1 MTGPAA
7 MPGRSKATESL
18 RPAPP
23 RTMTYLWAYV
33 AGILTLVN
41 PCVLPLLPVVVA
53 AAFQGSR
60 SGPLMLAVGL
70 TLSFTVIGV
79 GVTAFGHLAG
89 IDGEAINRTAAVIM
103 VVFGAILL
111 VPRSQALLAR
121 IASPVAGR
129 ANAGIDRVQ
138 GTGAAGQ
145 LAVGVLLGAVWSPC
159 IGPTLGGAI
168 GLAASGG
175 SLGQAGFTMLAFG
188 IGVSTVLMGLAYG
201 SREILN
207 ARRERLMA
215 WMPWAK
221 PIMGVSLLL
230 VGAAIFFHLDRMI
243 ESRLLDLMP
252 DWLIDLSVS
261 V

>member
-1 MTGPAA
+1 
-7 MPGRSKATESL
+7 
-18 RPAPP
+18 
-23 RTMTYLWAYV
+23 MTYLWAYA
-33 AGILTLVN
+33 AGLLTLVN
-41 PCVLPLLPVVVA
+41 PCVLPLLPIVIA
-53 AAFQGSR
+53 AAFQSSR
-60 SGPLMLAVGL
+60 FGPLMLAAGL
-70 TLSFTVIGV
+70 TLSFAVIGV

-89 IDGEAINRTAAVIM
+89 IDGEVIHRTAAVIM

-111 VPRSQALLAR
+111 VPRAQALLAR
-121 IASPVAGR
+121 IASPMAGR

-138 GTGAAGQ
+138 GAGAAGQ
-145 LAVGVLLGAVWSPC
+145 LAVGILLGAVWSPC

-168 GLAASGG
+168 GLAASGEN
-175 SLGQAGFTMLAFG
+175 LGEAGFTMLAFG

-207 ARRERLMA
+207 ARRERLTA

-221 PIMGVSLLL
+221 PVMGTVLLV
-230 VGAAIFFHLDRMI
+230 VGAAIFFHVDRMI

-252 DWLIDLSVS
+252 DWLLALSVS